1 VAFPAN
7 LALQPASP
15 CIDAGRNLPASI
27 VGAVDFYGQPRRKGP
42 AVDIGAYEWPTP
54 VYGTAF
60 LIR

>member
-1 VAFPAN
+1 
-7 LALQPASP
+7 
-15 CIDAGRNLPASI
+15 